1 MVDEVLVSGASG
13 LIGRALAGRRAIVPL
28 PRRAPADGGP
38 WWDPRAG
45 VVHDDGRPLH
55 AVVHLA
61 GEDVA
66 GGRWTAKRMAEIE
79 RSRIEGT
86 RTLVDWLAARA
97 AKPRVLVAASA
108 IGFYGDRGDEPLSED
123 AGAGEGF
130 LADLCRR
137 WEQEAL
143 RAEQAGIRVV
153 CLRIGLVL
161 ARGDGLLGR
170 LEGIFRLGAGGP
182 LASGRQWFPWVHC
195 DDVVGAIEWAIER
208 EQSRGAYNLAAP
220 GVVRQGDFARARPR
234 AAPAGPA
241 AHAGLRAAPGVRP
254 PRRRVARVAARAP
267 GAPFGRGLQLPLSG
281 SRARAGRPVRRG
293 VAWRV
298 TGESP

>member
-97 AKPRVLVAASA
+97 ARPRVLVAASA
-108 IGFYGDRGDEPLSED
+108 IGFYGDRGDEPLRED

-220 GVVRQGDFARARPR
+220 GVVRQGDFARALGRALHRP
-234 AAPAGPA
+234 ALLPTPAFA
-241 AHAGLRAAPGVRP
+241 LRLV
-254 PRRRVARVAARAP
+254 
-267 GAPFGRGLQLPLSG
+267 FGRLAGELLASQRVLPERLSAEG
-281 SRARAGRPVRRG
+281 YSFRFRDLEPALADLYGG
-293 VAWRV
+293 A
-298 TGESP
+298 

>member
-66 GGRWTAKRMAEIE
+66 GGRWTAQRMAEIE

-108 IGFYGDRGDEPLSED
+108 IGFYGDRGDEPLRED

-220 GVVRQGDFARARPR
+220 GVVRQGDFARALGRALHRP
-234 AAPAGPA
+234 ALLPTPAFA
-241 AHAGLRAAPGVRP
+241 LRLV
-254 PRRRVARVAARAP
+254 
-267 GAPFGRGLQLPLSG
+267 FGRLAGELLASQRVLPERLSAEG
-281 SRARAGRPVRRG
+281 YSFRFRDLEPALADLYGG
-293 VAWRV
+293 A
-298 TGESP
+298 

>member
-220 GVVRQGDFARARPR
+220 GVVRQGDFARALGRALHRP
-234 AAPAGPA
+234 ALLPTPAFA
-241 AHAGLRAAPGVRP
+241 LRLV
-254 PRRRVARVAARAP
+254 
-267 GAPFGRGLQLPLSG
+267 FGRLAGELLASQRVLPERLSAEG
-281 SRARAGRPVRRG
+281 YSFRFRDLEPALADLYGG
-293 VAWRV
+293 A
-298 TGESP
+298 

>member
-66 GGRWTAKRMAEIE
+66 GGRWTAQRMAEIE

-220 GVVRQGDFARARPR
+220 GVVRQGDFARALGRALHRP
-234 AAPAGPA
+234 ALLPTPAFA
-241 AHAGLRAAPGVRP
+241 LRLV
-254 PRRRVARVAARAP
+254 
-267 GAPFGRGLQLPLSG
+267 FGRLAGELLASQRVLPERLSAEG
-281 SRARAGRPVRRG
+281 YSFRFRDLEPALADLYGG
-293 VAWRV
+293 A
-298 TGESP
+298 

>member
-1 MVDEVLVSGASG
+1 MADEVLVSGASG

-108 IGFYGDRGDEPLSED
+108 IGFYGDRGDEPLGED
-123 AGAGEGF
+123 AGAGESF

-195 DDVVGAIEWAIER
+195 NDVVGAIEWAIER

-220 GVVRQGDFARARPR
+220 GVVRQGDFARALGRALHRP
-234 AAPAGPA
+234 ALLPTPAFA
-241 AHAGLRAAPGVRP
+241 LRLV
-254 PRRRVARVAARAP
+254 
-267 GAPFGRGLQLPLSG
+267 FGRLAGELLASQRVLPERLSAEG
-281 SRARAGRPVRRG
+281 YSFRFRDLEPALADLYGG
-293 VAWRV
+293 A
-298 TGESP
+298 

>member
-108 IGFYGDRGDEPLSED
+108 IGFYGDRGDEPLRED

-220 GVVRQGDFARARPR
+220 GVVRQGDFARALGRALHRP
-234 AAPAGPA
+234 ALLPTPAFA
-241 AHAGLRAAPGVRP
+241 LRLV
-254 PRRRVARVAARAP
+254 
-267 GAPFGRGLQLPLSG
+267 FGRLAGELLASQRVLPERLSAEG
-281 SRARAGRPVRRG
+281 YSFRFRDLEPALADLYGG
-293 VAWRV
+293 A
-298 TGESP
+298 

>member
-195 DDVVGAIEWAIER
+195 NDVVGAIEWAIER

-220 GVVRQGDFARARPR
+220 GVVRQGDFARALGRALHRP
-234 AAPAGPA
+234 ALLPTPAFA
-241 AHAGLRAAPGVRP
+241 LRMV
-254 PRRRVARVAARAP
+254 
-267 GAPFGRGLQLPLSG
+267 FGRLAGELLASQRVLPERLSAEG
-281 SRARAGRPVRRG
+281 YSFRFRDLKPALADLYGG
-293 VAWRV
+293 A
-298 TGESP
+298 